1 MTETLTSRAR
11 MAAAMRL
18 GEPDRVPVMCQL
30 SLGHYFLNA
39 GLDAIDVWHGTSEF
53 GEALIRL
60 QRRYGFDG
68 ILVNLPGR
76 DPDWRRHVRK
86 REQVDGE
93 VRLTWANGFVT
104 VAPPDDNPH
113 VYRPDGDAFHPSFAD
128 VDPDVLYYVEP
139 HDEAGVTYPSTFG
152 VSGVRAEP
160 GPEFFPPYTF
170 DTVRWVVE
178 HAGPVSVHA
187 EVFSPFSQLMEL
199 VDYEAGLLALLQ
211 DPGKAKACLARLTEG
226 AIALAR
232 GHLSGGADAVLVSSA
247 FVGAPFLSRRH
258 YQEFVLPYERALV
271 SGIKAAFDAPVY
283 VHTCGA
289 IGDRLD
295 LMMATGVDGI
305 DTLDPPPLGTV
316 DLATARAQTRGRA
329 FLKGNLDPVTELL
342 QGTPDLVGLA
352 AQKRIET
359 AGPGGGYILS
369 TACSVPP
376 RTPPENVLRLRDA
389 VEEHGWYPISES
401 DVVTLTPTAPAVGP
415 YTAEDGRE
423 RRRGSERRAELRRRH
438 RGDAAD

>member
-1 MTETLTSRAR
+1 MMDGWTSRAR
-11 MAAAMRL
+11 TEAAMRL
-18 GEPDRVPVMCQL
+18 REPDRVPVMCQL
-30 SLGHYFLNA
+30 ALGHYFLNA
-39 GLDAIDVWHGTSEF
+39 GLDPVDVWHGTPEF

-60 QRRYGFDG
+60 QQRYGFDG

-76 DPDWRRHVRK
+76 DPDWREHVRR
-86 REQVDGE
+86 REQIGSE
-93 VRLTWANGFVT
+93 VRITWTNGFVT

-113 VYRPDGDAFHPSFAD
+113 VYRPDGSAFHPSFD
-128 VDPDVLYYVEP
+128 EVDPDSLFYVEP
-139 HDEAGVTYPSTFG
+139 HDEVGVTYPTAFG
-152 VSGVRAEP
+152 VSGNRAEP
-160 GPEFFPPYTF
+160 GPEFFPPYVH
-170 DTVRWVVE
+170 DTVSWVVE

-199 VDYEAGLLALLQ
+199 VDYEVGLLSLLQ
-211 DPGKAKACLARLTEG
+211 DPGKAKACLERLTEG
-226 AIALAR
+226 AVVLAR
-232 GHLSGGADAVLVSSA
+232 GHLAAGADAVLVSSA

-258 YQEFVLPYERALV
+258 YKEFVLPYEQALV
-271 SGIKAAFDAPVY
+271 GGIKAAFDAPVY

-329 FLKGNLDPVTELL
+329 FLKGNLDPVAELL
-342 QGTPDLVGLA
+342 QGTPEFVA
-352 AQKRIET
+352 AAARRRIET

-376 RTPPENVLRLRDA
+376 RTPPENVLRLHE
-389 VEEHGWYPISES
+389 VSEEFGRYPMEEVPP
-401 DVVTLTPTAPAVGP
+401 DTAPTATLQVNR
-415 YTAEDGRE
+415 EDLRE
-423 RRRGSERRAELRRRH
+423 RPSARRERLRSRH
-438 RGDAAD
+438 RGASQD

>member
-1 MTETLTSRAR
+1 MTAGWTSRAR
-11 MAAAMRL
+11 MDVAMRL

-39 GLDAIDVWHGTSEF
+39 GLDPVDVWHGTPEF

-76 DPDWRRHVRK
+76 DPDWRRHLVR
-86 REQVDGE
+86 RERVGSE
-93 VRLTWANGFVT
+93 VRLTWSNGFVT
-104 VAPPDDNPH
+104 IAPPDDNPH
-113 VYRPDGDAFHPSFAD
+113 VYRPDGSAFHPRFD
-128 VDPDVLYYVEP
+128 EIDPDLLFYVEP
-139 HDEAGVTYPSTFG
+139 YAEVGVTYPSSLG
-152 VSGVRAEP
+152 VSGIRAEP
-160 GPEFFPPYTF
+160 GPDFFPPFTH
-170 DTVRWVVE
+170 DSVRWVVE

-199 VDYEAGLLALLQ
+199 VDYEVGLLALLQ
-211 DPGKAKACLARLTEG
+211 DPGRAKACLARLTEG
-226 AIALAR
+226 AIVLAR
-232 GHLSGGADAVLVSSA
+232 GHLSAGADAILISSA

-258 YQEFVLPYERALV
+258 YEEFVLPYERALV
-271 SGIKAAFDAPVY
+271 RGIKSAFGAPVY

-329 FLKGNLDPVTELL
+329 FIKGNLDPVAELL
-342 QGTPDLVGLA
+342 QGTADAVRSA
-352 AQKRIET
+352 ARTRIET

-376 RTPPENVLRLRDA
+376 RTPPDNVLCLREA
-389 VEEHGWYPISES
+389 VEEFGRYPLLGS
-401 DVVTLTPTAPAVGP
+401 DVIASTPAIPLLPADDPIARHGGR
-415 YTAEDGRE
+415 DGRIN
-423 RRRGSERRAELRRRH
+423 LRRRH
-438 RGDAAD
+438 RGQQPP